1 MKGCLKTIGTIVFW
15 AVIVII
21 GINTCDLITSPNTV
35 TSPEPSPSTSPQVS
49 PVAPP
54 VPAQPST
61 PVPESVSIPSKE
73 LPGPTINL
81 PTVIGEVTQSIEWIS
96 ANYSWT
102 YRGKWSWGMK
112 MPVSLYDY
120 YRELPRP
127 RTKNYSVYVT
137 HPLDDPYIDMLVEK
151 ITKAAQQEGYTEYQ
165 TVEFAAAFVQSLP
178 YTVDSV
184 TTPYDEYPR
193 YPLETLVDNGG
204 DCEDTSILL
213 ASIIDKMGYG
223 AVLIVLPNHVGVGVK
238 GGENIY
244 GTRWEY
250 KGNKYYYI
258 ETTGENWRFGELP
271 EEYKNTAASVHPM
284 IPVPILSHDGSI
296 KGRGYIAE
304 VEVKVSNLG
313 TAQANNVTVL
323 AGFDAGGGMV
333 WNPQKSEPFKLGAGQ
348 QVTVKLNL
356 RIPYDKHTRLIA
368 QIANDDVLVGESHTG
383 WFDT

>member
-1 MKGCLKTIGTIVFW
+1 MVFW

-54 VPAQPST
+54 APVLPST
-61 PVPESVSIPSKE
+61 PAPESVPTPSKE

-81 PTVIGEVTQSIEWIS
+81 PTAIGEVTPSTELIS
-96 ANYSWT
+96 VNYSWN
-102 YRGKWSWGMK
+102 YRGKWSWEMK
-112 MPVSLYDY
+112 IPLSLYNY
-120 YRELPRP
+120 YRKLPRP
-127 RTKNYSVYVT
+127 PTKNYSVYVS

-151 ITKAAQQEGYTEYQ
+151 IEKAAQQEGYTVCQ
-165 TVEFAAAFVQSLP
+165 TVEFANAFVQSLP
-178 YTVDSV
+178 YAVDSV

-223 AVLIVLPNHVGVGVK
+223 VVLIILPNHVGVGVK

-244 GTRWEY
+244 GTYWKY
-250 KGNKYYYI
+250 KGDKYYYI
-258 ETTGENWRFGELP
+258 ETTGENWGIGELP
-271 EEYKNTAASVHPM
+271 QEYKDMAASVYPM
-284 IPVPILSHDGSI
+284 TPVPILTHDGSI

-304 VEVKVSNLG
+304 VEIRVSNLG
-313 TAQANNVTVL
+313 TAPANNVTVL
-323 AGFDAGGGMV
+323 AGFDAGGGMI
-333 WNPQKSEPFKLGAGQ
+333 WNSQESEPFKLGADQ
-348 QVTVKLNL
+348 QATVKLNL
-356 RIPYDKHTRLIA
+356 RIPYGKHTRLIV
-368 QIANDDVLVGESHTG
+368 QIAIDDVLVDEGHTG

>member
-1 MKGCLKTIGTIVFW
+1 MKGCLKTIGTVVFW

-21 GINTCDLITSPNTV
+21 GINTCDLMTSPDTV

-49 PVAPP
+49 PVTPPAP
-54 VPAQPST
+54 VPPST
-61 PVPESVSIPSKE
+61 PPPESVPTPSKE

-81 PTVIGEVTQSIEWIS
+81 PTAIGGVTQSTELIS
-96 ANYSWT
+96 ANYSWA
-102 YRGKWSWGMK
+102 YRGTWNWGMK

-127 RTKNYSVYVT
+127 PTKNYSVYVT

-151 ITKAAQQEGYTEYQ
+151 ITKAAEQEGYTEYQ

-213 ASIIDKMGYG
+213 ASIIDKMGYA

-238 GGENIY
+238 GGENVY
-244 GTRWEY
+244 GTRWDY
-250 KGNKYYYI
+250 KGDKYYYI
-258 ETTGENWRFGELP
+258 ETTGENWGIGDLP
-271 EEYKNTAASVHPM
+271 EEYKNTSASIYPM
-284 IPVPILSHDGSI
+284 IPVPILSHEGSI
-296 KGRGYIAE
+296 NGRGYIAE
-304 VEVKVSNLG
+304 VKLTVSNLG
-313 TAQANNVTVL
+313 TAQANDVTVL

-333 WNPQKSEPFKLGAGQ
+333 WNPQQSEPFNLGVGQ
-348 QVTVKLNL
+348 QVVVDLNL
-356 RIPYDKHTRLIA
+356 RIPSDKHTRLVV
-368 QIANDDVLVGESHTG
+368 QIAIDGVLVDEDYTG